1 MYDLPIPITNTCA
14 ANQLSKLYAVIGC
27 VKWKRWANSVD
38 WADRQTDHNVAQ
50 CLHGF
55 CYHGSDLK
63 RSGLVQEERLDKK
76 PQMEEF
82 HDNFYGDL
90 YDDLDV
96 SMVTVG
102 PNISDYEVS

>member
-1 MYDLPIPITNTCA
+1 M
-14 ANQLSKLYAVIGC
+14 
-27 VKWKRWANSVD
+27 
-38 WADRQTDHNVAQ
+38 
-50 CLHGF
+50 
-55 CYHGSDLK
+55 
-63 RSGLVQEERLDKK
+63 QEERLDKK